1 MKIIQS
7 LCAAAFMLVAALSA
21 QVAAEQR
28 DPPTILDFISLW
40 LQSEYQ
46 LGQPSSQPDIVVMS
60 SVELLTLRYGEGVG
74 ADQGEVVALYDVEA
88 EAILVSDGWTGS
100 TVAEISILVHEMVHH
115 LQQDAGTVF
124 ACPAERE
131 RLAYRAQDD
140 WLKLFGQDLQSAFGI
155 DPALIL
161 VATVC
166 TH

>member
-1 MKIIQS
+1 MNIIQS
-7 LCAAAFMLVAALSA
+7 LRAAAVMLVAASPTHPS
-21 QVAAEQR
+21 AEQR
-28 DPPTILDFISLW
+28 DAPTILDFISHW

-46 LGQPSSQPDIVVMS
+46 LAQPASQPVIVAMPQA
-60 SVELLTLRYGEGVG
+60 ELLTRRYGEGVDSDPG
-74 ADQGEVVALYDVEA
+74 DVVALYDA
-88 EAILVSDGWTGS
+88 ETGSILVSEAWTGD

-140 WLKLFGQDLQSAFGI
+140 WMQLFGQDLQGAFGI

>member
-1 MKIIQS
+1 MNIVQIIR
-7 LCAAAFMLVAALSA
+7 AAAVALVSGLSTH
-21 QVAAEQR
+21 VSAEQR
-28 DPPTILDFISLW
+28 TTPTILDFISLW

-46 LGQPSSQPDIVVMS
+46 LGQPLSQPDILAMTS
-60 SVELLTLRYGEGVG
+60 AELLRRRYGEGVEAVAG
-74 ADQGEVVALYDVEA
+74 DVVALYDADA
-88 EAILVSDGWTGS
+88 EAILVSEGWTGG
-100 TVAEISILVHEMVHH
+100 TIAEISILVHEMVHH
-115 LQQDAGTVF
+115 LQQDSGTVF

-155 DPALIL
+155 DPTLIL

>member
-1 MKIIQS
+1 MNIIQS
-7 LCAAAFMLVAALSA
+7 LRAAAVMLVAALPTHAS
-21 QVAAEQR
+21 AEQR
-28 DPPTILDFISLW
+28 DAPTILDFISLW

-46 LGQPSSQPDIVVMS
+46 LGQPASQPVIVAMPPA
-60 SVELLTLRYGEGVG
+60 ELLTRRYGEGVG
-74 ADQGEVVALYDVEA
+74 TDPADVVALYDA
-88 EAILVSDGWTGS
+88 EAGSILVSEAWTGD

-124 ACPAERE
+124 ACPAARE